1 MKQFWKAWAEET
13 GRFLHRAT
21 LCKEGVHFPSFL
33 GGKGLR
39 RYHLWEGSSARRKA
53 RDLFKKQVAL
63 AVMLGWP
70 LANEWLLELKVPG
83 WFCISQNENAQWSGG
98 CQFQCLHGSL
108 ASKLRLNFKGCF
120 LGLGEKKKTNHC
132 ATVLQGS
139 TVICIVTSDMV
150 CVFALRILIARNK

>member
-1 MKQFWKAWAEET
+1 MKQFWNAWAEET

-70 LANEWLLELKVPG
+70 LANEQLLELKVPG

-98 CQFQCLHGSL
+98 CQFQFLHGSL
-108 ASKLRLNFKGCF
+108 ASKLRLSFKGCF
-120 LGLGEKKKTNHC
+120 LGLGEKKKNKPNHC

-139 TVICIVTSDMV
+139 MVICIVTSV
-150 CVFALRILIARNK
+150 WF